1 MIQRPH
7 FPRYLDKYKY
17 KYKYKYNNTNTMIQQ
32 PHFPRYL
39 DKYSGK
45 YGEAARPRAKTA
57 SVLGKLQQN
66 ANTLEKQEKLSL

>member
-1 MIQRPH
+1 MIQR
-7 FPRYLDKYKY
+7 
-17 KYKYKYNNTNTMIQQ
+17 